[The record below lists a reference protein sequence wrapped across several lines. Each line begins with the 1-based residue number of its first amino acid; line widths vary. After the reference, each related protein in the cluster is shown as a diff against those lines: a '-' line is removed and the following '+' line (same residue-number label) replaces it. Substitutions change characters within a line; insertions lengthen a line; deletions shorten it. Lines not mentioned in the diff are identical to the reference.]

1 MLDFK
6 RLRRSTRKTGT
17 RIPKEFLETMRER
30 LNIINEIDESLY
42 AKFNVKRGLR
52 NKNGTGV
59 VVGLTKISDVHGYE
73 VDENDRKV
81 PIDGELFY
89 RGYEVKDL
97 VRNYIEEDRFGF
109 EEVTYLLLFGELPTR
124 ESLNIF
130 TSYIGEKRD
139 LPTGFARDMI
149 LTAPSRSIMNKL
161 ARSVLALYCYDD
173 DPDNTAVD
181 NVLRQAISLIGYFPA
196 LIAYAFQAKQTFYDN
211 QSMHLHYPIPELGT
225 AENVLRMLR
234 PTGEFT
240 DQEAKA
246 LDISLVLHADHG
258 GGNNSTFTT
267 HLVSSTGTDT
277 YSAIAAAIGS
287 LKGPRH
293 GGANISVTRMMMDL
307 KNNVRDITDRK
318 AVDAYLTRVL
328 KGQANDGSGLIYGMG
343 HAIYTKSDPR
353 AVMLKGIAKDL
364 AGSKSLEEDFALYD
378 YIEQRT
384 PSLVAEVTGKE
395 VAMCANVDLYSG
407 FVYNAL
413 NIPLDVATPFFA
425 MARLSGWCAHRLE
438 ELVAGKK
445 LMRPAYLNVQTRQTY
460 VPLSERKG
468 SPRKMSRGTRELSE
482 LKQLQSSYSEEIKAL
497 QEENINNLRA
507 VQETS
512 ERIRELRMKKMQ
524 LTRTIDEQ
532 SQTHKKV
539 TIDRD

>member
-6 RLRRSTRKTGT
+6 RERRMPRRSGT
-17 RIPKEFLETMRER
+17 VIPRDYLLTMKSR
-30 LNIINEIDESLY
+30 LADINEIDEDLY
-42 AKFNVKRGLR
+42 QKYNVKRGLR
-52 NKNGTGV
+52 NANGTGV

-73 VDENDRKV
+73 VDAQNRKV

-89 RGYEVKDL
+89 RGYEVKEL
-97 VRNYIEEDRFGF
+97 VSNYIAEDRFGF
-109 EEVTYLLLFGELPTR
+109 EEVTYLLLFGELPTA
-124 ESLNIF
+124 EKLETFKN
-130 TSYIGEKRD
+130 YIGEKRD

-149 LTAPSRSIMNKL
+149 LTAPSNNIMNKL

-181 NVLRQAISLIGYFPA
+181 NVLRQSIGIIGYFPA

-211 QSMHLHYPIPELGT
+211 QSMHLHYPVPELGT

-267 HLVSSTGTDT
+267 HLISSSGTDT

-307 KNNVRDITDRK
+307 KTNVRDITDRK

-328 KGQANDGSGLIYGMG
+328 KGEANDGSGLVYGMG

-353 AVMLKGIAKDL
+353 AVMLKGIAKNL
-364 AGSKSLEEDFALYD
+364 AESKGLEEDFALYD

-384 PSLVAEVTGKE
+384 PSLFAEVTGKE
-395 VAMCANVDLYSG
+395 TQMCANVDLYSG

-413 NIPLDVATPFFA
+413 NIPMDVATPFFA

-445 LMRPAYLNVQTRQTY
+445 LMRPAYVNVQPRQTY
-460 VPLSERKG
+460 VPLEERINAEAQDPGEPADIQKLALLQDAYAAEI
-468 SPRKMSRGTRELSE
+468 RKLR
-482 LKQLQSSYSEEIKAL
+482 KA
-497 QEENINNLRA
+497 NINNLQQ
-507 VQETS
+507 VKVTS
-512 ERIRELRMKKMQ
+512 ERIRELRLKSEEISK
-524 LTRTIDEQ
+524 TIEEE
-532 SQTHKKV
+532 SQK
-539 TIDRD
+539 

>member
-6 RLRRSTRKTGT
+6 RARRTPRKSGT
-17 RIPKEFLETMRER
+17 VIPRDYLEHMKGR
-30 LNIINEIDESLY
+30 LTNINEIDEDLY
-42 AKFNVKRGLR
+42 QKYNVKRGLR
-52 NKNGTGV
+52 NANGTGV
-59 VVGLTKISDVHGYE
+59 VVGLTKISDVHGYD
-73 VDENDRKV
+73 VDENNNKV
-81 PIDGELFY
+81 PIEGELFY

-97 VRNYIEEDRFGF
+97 VRNYIAEDRFGF
-109 EEVTYLLLFGELPTR
+109 EEVTYLLLFGELPTP
-124 ESLNIF
+124 EKLETF
-130 TSYIGEKRD
+130 KTYIGEKRD

-149 LTAPSRSIMNKL
+149 LTAPSNNIMNKL

-173 DPDNTAVD
+173 DPDNTELG
-181 NVLRQAISLIGYFPA
+181 NVLKQSIGIIGYFPA

-211 QSMHLHYPIPELGT
+211 QSMHLHYPVPELGT

-240 DQEAKA
+240 DLEAKA

-267 HLVSSTGTDT
+267 HLISSSGTDT

-293 GGANISVTRMMMDL
+293 GGANISVTRMMMNL
-307 KNNVRDITDRK
+307 KANVRDITNRK
-318 AVDAYLTRVL
+318 AVDEYLTRVL

-353 AVMLKGIAKDL
+353 AVMLKGIAHNL
-364 AGSKSLEEDFALYD
+364 AKSKGLEEDFALYD

-384 PSLVAEVTGKE
+384 PSLFAEVTGKE
-395 VAMCANVDLYSG
+395 TQMCANVDLYSG

-413 NIPLDVATPFFA
+413 NIPMDVATPFFA

-438 ELVAGKK
+438 ELIAGKK
-445 LMRPAYLNVQTRQTY
+445 LMRPAYVNVQPRQTY
-460 VPLSERKG
+460 IPLEQ
-468 SPRKMSRGTRELSE
+468 REEPPAPKKTPGLDE
-482 LKQLQSSYSEEIKAL
+482 LELLQEAYTDEIKKL
-497 QEENINNLRA
+497 RQDNIQNLRQ
-507 VQETS
+507 VKETS
-512 ERIRELRMKKMQ
+512 DRIRELREKTEKVNQ
-524 LTRTIDEQ
+524 AIEEE
-532 SQTHKKV
+532 SQKNGRK
-539 TIDRD
+539 